1 MDLKELIK
9 KLVRKELEEDGS
21 TSSGAGPYS
30 TPYAFS
36 KKGQKTNAA
45 TKTAKKQGFK
55 MNENMTTDD
64 AIKQLRPLLAHTI
77 KHDKLSGTFDEWLN
91 KVKDGNDEI
100 LDKMWDLAG
109 SAIDRYAINVLS
121 KPKTMNET
129 LQPKV
134 GDTIEHIRTG
144 VLTKIN
150 KIEGNTIIGTVIDL
164 GDNSI
169 PYVKMGDTNKTS
181 ILSIGKTYNL
191 IINIS
196 NLKESLID
204 IIKEELL
211 KEGTYKQFKSEIKYR
226 TKAEQLHKAI
236 REVKR
241 KLSEI
246 DRIVEFT
253 TRMKQELSEGDG
265 IEYLSRTEQA
275 VAQISEMVSH
285 LNNKI
290 NHLKQ

>member
-21 TSSGAGPYS
+21 TSAGVGPYA

-36 KKGQKTNAA
+36 KKGQNINAA

-109 SAIDRYAINVLS
+109 SAIDKHAINTLS
-121 KPKTMNET
+121 
-129 LQPKV
+129 
-134 GDTIEHIRTG
+134 
-144 VLTKIN
+144 
-150 KIEGNTIIGTVIDL
+150 
-164 GDNSI
+164 
-169 PYVKMGDTNKTS
+169 
-181 ILSIGKTYNL
+181 
-191 IINIS
+191 NI
-196 NLKESLID
+196 KESNYDAASISSQASKYTAASGYTAGGIKGDDYYKKESISYIQD

-211 KEGTYKQFKSEIKYR
+211 KEGTYKQFKKEIKFR
-226 TKAEQLHKAI
+226 TKAEQLHKAM

-265 IEYLSRTEQA
+265 IYLSRTEQA

-290 NHLKQ
+290 NNLKQ